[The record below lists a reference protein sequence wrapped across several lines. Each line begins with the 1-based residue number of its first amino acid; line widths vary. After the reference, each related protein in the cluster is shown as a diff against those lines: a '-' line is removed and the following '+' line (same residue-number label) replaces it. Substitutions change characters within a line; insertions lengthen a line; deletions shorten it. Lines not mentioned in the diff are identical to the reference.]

1 MHGTVLLQQQAVSTN
16 YSGVQYTSRTRRNA
30 GRILPSCDPCHAM
43 RSRNR
48 NEERKK
54 RTRGRT
60 MRQEHQSKH
69 VPKVPAGRRLYCHSR
84 TRRARPSARAH
95 QGQLHAAA
103 IFLGRCRHRACTG
116 AAGVGAAGQQGPV
129 PCWSSRTPGQDVHP
143 VLATRQGSEMEAQD
157 QHRHKHKV

>member
-1 MHGTVLLQQQAVSTN
+1 MHGTVLLQQQAVSTK
-16 YSGVQYTSRTRRNA
+16 YSGVQCTSRTRRNA

-54 RTRGRT
+54 RIRGRN

-69 VPKVPAGRRLYCHSR
+69 VPKVPAGRRLYCHSLALAEPGHQLELIR
-84 TRRARPSARAH
+84 VSCTLLRYFWADADTVRARAQRVWAR
-95 QGQLHAAA
+95 QDS
-103 IFLGRCRHRACTG
+103 R
-116 AAGVGAAGQQGPV
+116 V